1 MNLYWK
7 IWWWLRDRHM
17 QKYAKQPPSI
27 QYDKRYH
34 THVATV
40 NPYEDGD
47 IGYVLGEIVLGG
59 LVYHFVVAGMS
70 PSEPGHMH
78 SFDAVL
84 KIAYEEAD
92 TFQIPHDCLDEYS
105 QQELEF
111 LKAVVQ
117 RGKLDMANY
126 KSGEQR

>member
-47 IGYVLGEIVLGG
+47 IGYVLGEITQSG
-59 LVYHFVVAGMS
+59 LIYHFVVAGIS
-70 PSEPGHMH
+70 PSEPVHMH

-92 TFQIPHDCLDEYS
+92 TFQIPDNCLDEYS
-105 QQELEF
+105 QQL
-111 LKAVVQ
+111 L
-117 RGKLDMANY
+117 
-126 KSGEQR
+126 

>member
-7 IWWWLRDRHM
+7 VWWWFHDRHM

-47 IGYVLGEIVLGG
+47 IGYALGEIAQGG

-70 PSEPGHMH
+70 PSEPAHMH

-84 KIAYEEAD
+84 KVAYEEAD
-92 TFQIPHDCLDEYS
+92 TFQIPDDCFDEYS

-111 LKAVVQ
+111 IDAVVQ
-117 RGKLDMANY
+117 RGRLDMANY
-126 KSGEQR
+126 ESGGT